1 MEQTIERPPLEAI
14 RTPQEERVP
23 PQGPSPTRNS
33 RLRASSARALS
44 SAPMEPRMP
53 TEEQLRLELADVR
66 SEIDLWQRQRAA
78 SRKLALSKMDMAPV
92 FIREA
97 WLVGAVEGYEQGQ
110 RDAQRLYGR
119 RAVHPRRGTVRTRT
133 RTTIETHDRPVSTM
147 AQPTTHLV
155 DKVDKP
161 LPPLPPPRAQMS
173 HQSFE
178 NLSRIPGVSPQTVK
192 NGQHMLPTPES
203 TPRNIGYSSSRPAL
217 SLVTTPRKP
226 SCRSR
231 PGTPHPT
238 GPRNRQLPPDPVEG
252 PQPAA
257 ERLFHLLNDPV
268 PELDVDVAR
277 QYVRLPPHAGSTEQD
292 HLHDEPGSFAAEVS
306 GSLELLG
313 YTGFTIEER
322 APLSPLSVRS
332 RSLPHAGRGGNEG
345 GLLLSPLSMVSPG
358 RPRLR
363 PLPEP

>member
-1 MEQTIERPPLEAI
+1 MEQIEGPLVEAI
-14 RTPQEERVP
+14 GPPQEERGSP
-23 PQGPSPTRNS
+23 HGPSHTQNS
-33 RLRASSARALS
+33 RLRSSSARALS
-44 SAPMEPRMP
+44 SAPMESRMP

-66 SEIDLWQRQRAA
+66 SEIDIWQRQRAA
-78 SRKLALSKMDMAPV
+78 SRKLALSEMDMAPV

-97 WLVGAVEGYEQGQ
+97 WLVGAIEGYEQGQ

-119 RAVHPRRGTVRTRT
+119 RAVHPRRGSVRPKKRA
-133 RTTIETHDRPVSTM
+133 TIETRDRPQAIST
-147 AQPTTHLV
+147 T
-155 DKVDKP
+155 DKP
-161 LPPLPPPRAQMS
+161 LPPLPPSLATKY
-173 HQSFE
+173 HQNLE
-178 NLSRIPGVSPQTVK
+178 NISRKVPDSVSTLVK
-192 NGQHMLPTPES
+192 NGQQMLPTPES
-203 TPRNIGYSSSRPAL
+203 TPRNINHSSSSRPTL
-217 SLVTTPRKP
+217 SLLSTAHKP
-226 SCRSR
+226 SCRNR

-238 GPRNRQLPPDPVEG
+238 GPRNRKLLPDPVEVA
-252 PQPAA
+252 QPAA

-277 QYVRLPPHAGSTEQD
+277 QYVGLPPHAGSTERD
-292 HLHDEPGSFAAEVS
+292 RRLHDEPGSFAAEVS

-332 RSLPHAGRGGNEG
+332 RRLPHAGRDVNEG
-345 GLLLSPLSMVSPG
+345 GLLLSPLSMIG